1 MNSNQQLQSHPH
13 QYAQIPPPQYAFHQY
28 NTIPNLQG
36 IPPHIPL
43 NQPPHPH
50 PHPQTTTP
58 SNPQPPQYN
67 PTLLYTQAPPHLKL
81 ENNLHDYPPP
91 PTPNNT
97 ASLPNNDS
105 SFLNDPSFLRQPQSS
120 LPPSLQLGHSSSQAQ
135 NIPITLI
142 PNTQMQ
148 LMPTYLSQS
157 IQATQIPS
165 SNTSQL
171 QPPQTSPEIQNQLFN
186 NNNNTVNN
194 SNTQMQM
201 LKMSFSQ
208 IGEALLNY
216 NNHNLQGYQ
225 VVLKNIGF
233 LEKFIK
239 NINTNEIDS
248 SSFNSKDKDEIITCI
263 NNLTSVL
270 KDQITTYETYNQQQ
284 KEYMNHVISIL
295 LSCLDQRDN
304 L

>member
-13 QYAQIPPPQYAFHQY
+13 QYAQIQPPQYAFHQY

-36 IPPHIPL
+36 IPHIPL
-43 NQPPHPH
+43 NQPLHTP
-50 PHPQTTTP
+50 TTTS
-58 SNPQPPQYN
+58 SNPQPPPQYN
-67 PTLLYTQAPPHLKL
+67 PTLLYTPHLKI
-81 ENNLHDYPPP
+81 ENNLHDYKPPP
-91 PTPNNT
+91 NTNNNPL
-97 ASLPNNDS
+97 LPNNDS
-105 SFLNDPSFLRQPQSS
+105 SFLNDPAFLRQQQPSIPAAFQLASS
-120 LPPSLQLGHSSSQAQ
+120 PPAQ

-148 LMPTYLSQS
+148 MMPTY
-157 IQATQIPS
+157 IPQAAQIPA
-165 SNTSQL
+165 SNPSQL
-171 QPPQTSPEIQNQLFN
+171 QPPQASPEIQNQLFN
-186 NNNNTVNN
+186 NNNTVNN
-194 SNTQMQM
+194 STTQMQM
-201 LKMSFSQ
+201 LKVSFSQ

-216 NNHNLQGYQ
+216 NNHNLEGYQ

-233 LEKFIK
+233 LETFIK
-239 NINTNEIDS
+239 NINTSEIDS
-248 SSFNSKDKDEIITCI
+248 NSFNSKDKDEIISCI

-270 KDQITTYETYNQQQ
+270 KDQISFYETYNQQQ

>member
-1 MNSNQQLQSHPH
+1 MHNHQQLQSQPH
-13 QYAQIPPPQYAFHQY
+13 QYAQIPPPQYAFRQY

-36 IPPHIPL
+36 IPHIPI
-43 NQPPHPH
+43 NQPPHP
-50 PHPQTTTP
+50 PNTTS

-67 PTLLYTQAPPHLKL
+67 PTLLYTQAPHLKL
-81 ENNLHDYPPP
+81 ENNLHDYT
-91 PTPNNT
+91 PTPNTNNT
-97 ASLPNNDS
+97 TTLPNNDA
-105 SFLNDPSFLRQPQSS
+105 SFLNDPSFLRQQQQPSI
-120 LPPSLQLGHSSSQAQ
+120 PPSLQLGPSSSPAQ

-148 LMPTYLSQS
+148 LMPTYIPQT

-171 QPPQTSPEIQNQLFN
+171 PPPQASPEIQNQLFN
-186 NNNNTVNN
+186 NNNNTVSN

-239 NINTNEIDS
+239 NINTNEIDNT
-248 SSFNSKDKDEIITCI
+248 SFNSKDKDEIISCI

-284 KEYMNHVISIL
+284 KEYMNHVITIL